1 MANEYIIGQIILLQ
15 DLITDPAT
23 GLPVN
28 DSSDVVTVYKPDGIT
43 TLTPSVTHGSTT
55 PYAQTAQVVP
65 DQSGWWEYVWKSTST
80 GAGAGRGRFWVS
92 PVP

>member
-28 DSSDVVTVYKPDGIT
+28 DSSDIVTVYKPDGTIT
-43 TLTPSVTHGSTT
+43 SPSPSHSSTT
-55 PYAQTAQVVP
+55 PYATTAQLTP
-65 DQSGWWEYVWKSTST
+65 DQPGWWEYVWKSTT
-80 GAGAGRGRFWVS
+80 AGAGAGRGRFWVS